1 MMATKTEKEID
12 MSEFFEAHLI
22 KCRYCGKYFASCE
35 GPECYCLEEWEGDND
50 EWEGFNDE
58 KGGETCK

>member
-1 MMATKTEKEID
+1 
-12 MSEFFEAHLI
+12 MSEFFDAHLI

-35 GPECYCLEEWEGDND
+35 GPDCYCLEEWEGDND

-58 KGGETCK
+58 KEIQYEE